1 MSLLERQSH
10 FEFGEN
16 WKAYSR
22 KIDQGRID
30 FAIEGM
36 TKLFPEGLAGK
47 TFLDIG
53 CGSGLHSLAA
63 LMLGAASVTAID
75 IDENSVET
83 TKRLLAQFTP
93 QASWKAN
100 VVSIFDASPQTLG
113 MFDVVYSWG
122 VLHHTG
128 DMWRAIERAGALTR
142 PGGCFAIAI
151 YEATPFDSMWKLE
164 KRLYAHAPRPLQWLL
179 RQVYMAAQL
188 VRVSFRENP
197 VAYVRDYAKLR
208 GMHFS
213 HDAHDW
219 LGGHPYET
227 AQADDLIARVCAQ
240 GFTKL
245 RTFPIPRTIGLLG
258 TGCSEFVFV
267 RNEVD
272 LRDGHA

>member
-36 TKLFPEGLAGK
+36 SKLFPEGLAGK

-63 LMLGAASVTAID
+63 VKLGAASVTLID

-83 TKRLLAQFTP
+83 TKQLLAQFVP
-93 QASWKAN
+93 QANWKAN

-113 MFDVVYSWG
+113 TFDVVDSCA

-128 DMWRAIERAGALTR
+128 DMWRAIERASA
-142 PGGCFAIAI
+142 
-151 YEATPFDSMWKLE
+151 
-164 KRLYAHAPRPLQWLL
+164 
-179 RQVYMAAQL
+179 L
-188 VRVSFRENP
+188 VR
-197 VAYVRDYAKLR
+197 
-208 GMHFS
+208 H
-213 HDAHDW
+213 
-219 LGGHPYET
+219 GGR
-227 AQADDLIARVCAQ
+227 IALV
-240 GFTKL
+240 
-245 RTFPIPRTIGLLG
+245 IY
-258 TGCSEFVFV
+258 
-267 RNEVD
+267 
-272 LRDGHA
+272 